1 MSSPLSSINT
11 NGNSSQG
18 ASMTALIGRLLD
30 DATALLRNEV
40 QLAKAEALNTVNEL
54 KSRAVS
60 MAAGTV
66 LVLVGAL
73 VLVAAAVLG
82 LATVVAA
89 WLAALIVGVV
99 LAITGAALL
108 SAARR
113 RLESGNLERTKA
125 SLERDTNVVA
135 RRT

>member
-1 MSSPLSSINT
+1 MSSLNT
-11 NGNSSQG
+11 NGNSSQS

-66 LVLVGAL
+66 LLVVGAF

-82 LATVVAA
+82 LATVVAP

-99 LAITGAALL
+99 LAIAGAALL

-113 RLESGNLERTKA
+113 RLESGNLQRTKT
-125 SLERDTNVVA
+125 SLERDANVVA

>member
-11 NGNSSQG
+11 NGNSSQS

-60 MAAGTV
+60 MATGTV

-82 LATVVAA
+82 LATVVAP

-99 LAITGAALL
+99 LAIAGTALL

-113 RLESGNLERTKA
+113 RLESGNLERTRA
-125 SLERDTNVVA
+125 SLERDAKVVA

>member
-1 MSSPLSSINT
+1 MSSINT

-66 LVLVGAL
+66 LLVVGAF

-82 LATVVAA
+82 LATVVAP

-99 LAITGAALL
+99 LAIAGAALL

-113 RLESGNLERTKA
+113 RLESGNLQRTKT
-125 SLERDTNVVA
+125 SLERDANVVA

>member
-1 MSSPLSSINT
+1 MSSLNT
-11 NGNSSQG
+11 NGNSSQS

-82 LATVVAA
+82 LATVVAP

-99 LAITGAALL
+99 LAIAGAALL

-113 RLESGNLERTKA
+113 RLESGNLQRTKT
-125 SLERDTNVVA
+125 SLERDATVVA

>member
-1 MSSPLSSINT
+1 MSSLNT
-11 NGNSSQG
+11 NGNSSQS

-54 KSRAVS
+54 KSRAIS

-66 LVLVGAL
+66 LLLVGAL

-82 LATVVAA
+82 LATIVTP
-89 WLAALIVGVV
+89 WLAALIVGVA
-99 LAITGAALL
+99 LAIVGAALL

-113 RLESGNLERTKA
+113 RLESGNLERTRA
-125 SLERDTNVVA
+125 SLERDANVVA

>member
-99 LAITGAALL
+99 LAIAGAALL

-125 SLERDTNVVA
+125 SLERDTNVIA

>member
-1 MSSPLSSINT
+1 MSSLNT
-11 NGNSSQG
+11 NGNSSQS

-54 KSRAVS
+54 KTRAIS

-82 LATVVAA
+82 LATVVAP

-99 LAITGAALL
+99 LAIAGAALL

-113 RLESGNLERTKA
+113 RLESGNLQRTKT
-125 SLERDTNVVA
+125 SLERDANVVA

>member
-1 MSSPLSSINT
+1 MSSLNT
-11 NGNSSQG
+11 NGNSSQS

-66 LVLVGAL
+66 LLVVGAF

-82 LATVVAA
+82 LATVVAP

-113 RLESGNLERTKA
+113 RLESGNLQRTKT

>member
-1 MSSPLSSINT
+1 MSSLNT
-11 NGNSSQG
+11 NGNSSQS

-54 KSRAVS
+54 KSRAIS

-66 LVLVGAL
+66 LLLVGAL

-82 LATVVAA
+82 LATIVAP
-89 WLAALIVGVV
+89 WLAALMVGVA
-99 LAITGAALL
+99 LAIVGAALL

-113 RLESGNLERTKA
+113 RLESGNLERTRA
-125 SLERDTNVVA
+125 SLERDANVVA

>member
-1 MSSPLSSINT
+1 MSSLNT
-11 NGNSSQG
+11 NGNSSQS

-82 LATVVAA
+82 LATVVAP

-99 LAITGAALL
+99 LAIAGAALL

-113 RLESGNLERTKA
+113 RLESGNLQRTKT
-125 SLERDTNVVA
+125 SLERDANVVA